1 MSSYYN
7 QGVQVIIGNGQNFP
21 GTPRISLIPF
31 IQNAYDKGLLNFT
44 VLPPGSISLAEIQDI
59 STAKILGR
67 STAGSGVIEQI
78 SIGTGLSLSGGIL
91 SSTAT
96 AAPGGSDTQIQY
108 NNAGAFGGSS
118 QLIFNA
124 GATNT
129 LDITGSDS
137 TSAMNALRVRN
148 SSSTN
153 LMTVRN
159 DGNVGIGT
167 NTPASTLDIQGGNTI
182 DGLSVRLTGQNPY
195 IAKFYNNAY
204 SSSTAVFQYFAFNSG
219 TFAMGSPSNTGVRI
233 HTTSANAGYTTPEID
248 LKGDGNLQLITGT
261 GKVGFGVAS
270 ALGHTHIAFN
280 TTASTPSMLLSG
292 TGFSGG
298 TATTTKPTLLI
309 EPTGTTSTGW
319 STSGTKLGV
328 NAESGFTGN
337 LLDFQVNGSS
347 VIKTT
352 STGVTTIAGPSN
364 STLLNIE
371 SNTLAGTGTS
381 VSGIRL
387 KQADS
392 YVSVFS
398 VEGDG
403 RTAITTHGAGSRG
416 LTILALLTQFGGTT
430 SSYPALKR
438 NGTGLDVRLADDSGY
453 GLFNAGKTTIYGSG
467 ATSATTSLLVQ
478 NSSSTDLLKVRDDG
492 VVKIGSFTE
501 GYTTGYGLILTN
513 DIKCNAINFRSPAVA
528 DGTIYGLDGSA
539 PNGVR
544 IITGGI
550 ANYIFKGV
558 GANFDP
564 CMLMTTGFNPSSGS
578 SDKNMNY
585 FNPSLQITGTYSGT
599 VRNLYVNAS
608 ISTLASA
615 RYIDIEATKGDVLFN
630 TISGSTAVGTS
641 TIVTNAKLEVAST
654 SKGFLPPRMTATERD
669 AVAWVS
675 GDAGM
680 MIFNSTLVKLQ
691 VWNGTA
697 WETITSI

>member
-44 VLPPGSISLAEIQDI
+44 VLPPGSISLAEIENI
-59 STAKILGR
+59 ATSKILGR

-96 AAPGGSDTQIQY
+96 ATPGGSDTQIQY

-167 NTPASTLDIQGGNTI
+167 NTPASTLDIQGGNTGATTYALQVRNSAGGGLFRI
-182 DGLSVRLTGQNPY
+182 KNDG
-195 IAKFYNNAY
+195 
-204 SSSTAVFQYFAFNSG
+204 
-219 TFAMGSPSNTGVRI
+219 TGVNI
-233 HTTSANAGYTTPEID
+233 GDWTGAGYGSKLLFTRPSGGT
-248 LKGDGNLQLITGT
+248 DGAYFTQGNAAFDFYDGGYPFRIMTNT
-261 GKVGFGVAS
+261 IAS
-270 ALGHTHIAFN
+270 NPALTLG
-280 TTASTPSMLLSG
+280 G

-319 STSGTKLGV
+319 ATSGTKLGV
-328 NAESGFTGN
+328 NAESGFTGLLMDLELNGTTQFSVSSGGSLN
-337 LLDFQVNGSS
+337 LKGGISAPTGAITSGSDIVS
-347 VIKTT
+347 GGYF
-352 STGVTTIAGPSN
+352 GVTSKSWIRSATNGN
-364 STLLNIE
+364 WTLYN
-371 SNTLAGTGTS
+371 NA
-381 VSGIRL
+381 
-387 KQADS
+387 
-392 YVSVFS
+392 
-398 VEGDG
+398 
-403 RTAITTHGAGSRG
+403 TTDFG
-416 LTILALLTQFGGTT
+416 LLQFGGTT

-438 NGTGLDVRLADDSGY
+438 NSTGLDVRLADDSGY